1 MFFNRIFFC
10 KNLQKKIF
18 PVSQKKTKIVLFP
31 SIYNWISHV
40 HTIKNKETKKINI
53 PTHNCISTLDS
64 LYLKSGCGQFLLPR
78 PFKKSFSSKTKHA
91 ENIIEHNQQ
100 NSLSFQMAV
109 PRPARSFF
117 SLNSRISLAQN
128 LAFRLPAMTNGL
140 LLSVK
145 ADF

>member
-1 MFFNRIFFC
+1 MGIRFFSAKIC
-10 KNLQKKIF
+10 KKNISSQSEKKQGNKKEKHTYTQLHQYSRF
-18 PVSQKKTKIVLFP
+18 SLSKKGVWPVFVATPL
-31 SIYNWISHV
+31 
-40 HTIKNKETKKINI
+40 
-53 PTHNCISTLDS
+53 
-64 LYLKSGCGQFLLPR
+64 
-78 PFKKSFSSKTKHA
+78 KKSFSSKTKHA

-100 NSLSFQMAV
+100 NYLSFQMAV